1 MLSKRA
7 LHGRQAVAW
16 IVVALFVVGFFW
28 SPLGQITATLLGLW
42 FVGTQRPLRG
52 FCWLLGFALV
62 PHLVESW
69 STFRPGTAEEWASYC
84 GWIAVASVISV
95 LPFTFHRLTS
105 RYLPGVLWT
114 LPFPLAYV
122 CVQLAV
128 LFLLPVAGQA
138 FLARDIHAGFPLLK
152 ILVFAG
158 LSPILYGFCGA
169 LIVLQWPIA
178 ALLWL
183 WNRELRPSRF
193 IAGLAGISAVL
204 AVAEIIHLYNPFELL
219 DSPFVFYV
227 PCTGV
232 LAIALWVLVSSL
244 RQKASDSN
252 LESTAILRSPA
263 TGEPLHLVKVLGH
276 EELASQSGE
285 HFPIRDRIAL
295 LLRPDDLTGL
305 NKKYNHLYET
315 IGGFY
320 DDTQRVV
327 CALMGM
333 DRDAYVMSYLGL
345 LEVRP
350 GDRVLE
356 TSVGTGLNFKY
367 LPKGVELHGLDL
379 SREMLSN
386 CQENLRRWGLKGT
399 LVLGNAECLPYADDS
414 FEVVFHVGGINF
426 FSDRA
431 AAIREM
437 IRVAKPGTRILIADE
452 TEEHVKASYESIPY
466 TREFFKDRKETVA
479 VPVDLV
485 PPEMQ
490 DLRLAT
496 LTFAGKKR
504 FYALT
509 FRKPGSELATNEVA
523 ADRSLVNG

>member
-16 IVVALFVVGFFW
+16 IVVALFVVGLFW

-52 FCWLLGFALV
+52 FCWLLVLGLV
-62 PHLVESW
+62 PHLFQSW
-69 STFRPGTAEEWASYC
+69 STFRPVSTAEWASYL
-84 GWIAVASVISV
+84 GWIAVASVINIV
-95 LPFTFHRLTS
+95 PFTFHRLTS
-105 RYLPGVLWT
+105 RSLPRVLWT
-114 LPFPLAYV
+114 LPFPLAYAL
-122 CVQLAV
+122 VQTAAP
-128 LFLLPVAGQA
+128 FLLPSAGLE
-138 FLARDIHAGFPLLK
+138 FLARDPHAGLRMLTAAYFTG
-152 ILVFAG
+152 IG
-158 LSPILYGFCGA
+158 PILYQFSGI
-169 LIVLQWPIA
+169 LIAAQWPTA
-178 ALLWL
+178 ALLCL
-183 WNRELRPSRF
+183 WNRELRTGRF
-193 IAGLAGISAVL
+193 VRGLAVIAAFIVI
-204 AVAEIIHLYNPFELL
+204 VKVPNIYPVERLL
-219 DSPFVFYV
+219 RSTGFYYFS
-227 PCTGV
+227 CIGV
-232 LAIALWVLVSSL
+232 IAIALWALVSSL

-356 TSVGTGLNFKY
+356 TSVGTGLNLKY

-399 LVLGNAECLPYADDS
+399 LVLGNAECLPYADGS

-490 DLRLAT
+490 DLRVET

>member
-1 MLSKRA
+1 
-7 LHGRQAVAW
+7 
-16 IVVALFVVGFFW
+16 
-28 SPLGQITATLLGLW
+28 
-42 FVGTQRPLRG
+42 
-52 FCWLLGFALV
+52 
-62 PHLVESW
+62 
-69 STFRPGTAEEWASYC
+69 
-84 GWIAVASVISV
+84 
-95 LPFTFHRLTS
+95 
-105 RYLPGVLWT
+105 
-114 LPFPLAYV
+114 
-122 CVQLAV
+122 
-128 LFLLPVAGQA
+128 
-138 FLARDIHAGFPLLK
+138 
-152 ILVFAG
+152 
-158 LSPILYGFCGA
+158 
-169 LIVLQWPIA
+169 
-178 ALLWL
+178 
-183 WNRELRPSRF
+183 
-193 IAGLAGISAVL
+193 
-204 AVAEIIHLYNPFELL
+204 
-219 DSPFVFYV
+219 
-227 PCTGV
+227 
-232 LAIALWVLVSSL
+232 
-244 RQKASDSN
+244 
-252 LESTAILRSPA
+252 
-263 TGEPLHLVKVLGH
+263 
-276 EELASQSGE
+276 
-285 HFPIRDRIAL
+285 
-295 LLRPDDLTGL
+295 
-305 NKKYNHLYET
+305 
-315 IGGFY
+315 
-320 DDTQRVV
+320 
-327 CALMGM
+327 
-333 DRDAYVMSYLGL
+333 MSYLGL

-356 TSVGTGLNFKY
+356 TSVGTGLNLKY